1 VVYPYDRLQ
10 PWSHLGTLFAGQFVM
25 GLLGGLIGG
34 AFLIAGRPAILVLII
49 GVYAIGHLSLY
60 AFSQLRI
67 SHLSAIKGFVKTL
80 EAKDMY
86 TRGHTERV
94 AYFAEMIGE
103 EYGFNGTQIE
113 VIKWAALIHD
123 LGKLAVPTELIRKR
137 GRLDDEEYAQMKQ
150 HAHLVEE
157 ILAEVDF
164 LQPMV
169 EIASGHHS
177 HYDGNGYGGRG
188 HNEGET
194 PSLETCIVA
203 VADAFDA
210 MTSAR
215 SYRMALA
222 AVCPRRA
229 AEELGSPVPSRRGRR
244 LRARPRQVGQAL
256 GRPHVND
263 EEMARRLAE
272 EPELTSVANWHP
284 RVLAGRLLAVPGGRR
299 ASVSTQLSCGG
310 RPAVRPGRRRRLVD
324 RLDVRSGH
332 FELGQPLHHGSR
344 RGRGDPLRLLQ
355 HRRGGAVDLDR
366 RLRVGLA
373 AVWAIP
379 ALARAKRHTTILLP
393 VMVRRF
399 GGYVVYAIVYS
410 AMRVG
415 LFAELDGGWE
425 DLFPF
430 AVAVAAW
437 LAVEVVI
444 RAMFVCRSPGAVAQ
458 LPGPGPPPRHQR
470 LHGPGPHRCSIRR
483 AVSPNRLVG
492 ASHRPAALFVCS
504 LGVQTLPGDQD
515 HLQTD
520 HPGPGPDPRGLRSR
534 YRRPCRPD
542 HRDSATSIAKEMGL
556 GPGQVDAGRVRR
568 ADA

>member
-1 VVYPYDRLQ
+1 MKLLGIEHLRRRYWRLQPAVQRRLKIAVPYFALGIGALVVSAYVSDAPDWRIWILFTGLFVLLELFTVEVNDRLFHSSSIMVVMTAGVIFALQPESSAMFAMALMAGLGAFVPDDFKERRWFQPMANFGQLALSGAGAGLVLDLVVGSIGVPDVRDLFLIAGASIAASLVYTTVQTLAVRRAVQAVYPFDRLQ
-10 PWSHLGTLFAGQFVM
+10 PWSHLGTLLAGQFIM

-34 AFLIAGRPAILVLII
+34 AFLIADRDAILVLIV
-49 GVYAIGHLSLY
+49 GVYAIGHMSLY
-60 AFSQLRI
+60 AFSQLRV

-188 HNEGET
+188 HSEGET

-215 SYRMALA
+215 SYRMALSQRYA
-222 AVCPRRA
+222 LSELRKNSGAQFHPEVVDAFERA
-229 AEELGSPVPSRRGRR
+229 LDKSGKRWGA
-244 LRARPRQVGQAL
+244 
-256 GRPHVND
+256 PHVNN

-272 EPELTSVANWHP
+272 EPELT
-284 RVLAGRLLAVPGGRR
+284 L
-299 ASVSTQLSCGG
+299 
-310 RPAVRPGRRRRLVD
+310 
-324 RLDVRSGH
+324 
-332 FELGQPLHHGSR
+332 
-344 RGRGDPLRLLQ
+344 RG
-355 HRRGGAVDLDR
+355 
-366 RLRVGLA
+366 
-373 AVWAIP
+373 
-379 ALARAKRHTTILLP
+379 
-393 VMVRRF
+393 
-399 GGYVVYAIVYS
+399 
-410 AMRVG
+410 
-415 LFAELDGGWE
+415 
-425 DLFPF
+425 
-430 AVAVAAW
+430 
-437 LAVEVVI
+437 
-444 RAMFVCRSPGAVAQ
+444 
-458 LPGPGPPPRHQR
+458 
-470 LHGPGPHRCSIRR
+470 
-483 AVSPNRLVG
+483 
-492 ASHRPAALFVCS
+492 
-504 LGVQTLPGDQD
+504 
-515 HLQTD
+515 
-520 HPGPGPDPRGLRSR
+520 
-534 YRRPCRPD
+534 
-542 HRDSATSIAKEMGL
+542 
-556 GPGQVDAGRVRR
+556 
-568 ADA
+568 